1 MDSRTCC
8 SQISRRTALAGLAG
22 LGLSVLGERPLEAQS
37 GLRVRP
43 HRIDVHHHLFPP
55 DYRRAVAAANAGALV
70 PWTAEQSL
78 AEMDKSAIQTAM
90 LSVSPP
96 GIWFAGA
103 AQARNLAR
111 IINDY
116 GAKMRQDFPDRFGL
130 FAALPLPDIEG
141 SLREIEYGLDTLK
154 ADGIGLMTN
163 YGDTWLG
170 DASFAP
176 VWEELNR
183 RKAVVYTHP
192 NTPTC
197 CTNIKDEV
205 GPGTIE
211 WATDT
216 TRTVASLLFSGTA
229 ARYPDIRWILS
240 HGGGT
245 TPFLL
250 SRFTRQEADMKER
263 EKRVP
268 KGVIYE
274 LKKFYYDTAQ
284 ANHPGALAALLK
296 LAPVS
301 QILFG
306 TDYPYRTG
314 AEEIDGLTAQHFAAA
329 DLRAIERGNALRI
342 LPRLKA

>member
-1 MDSRTCC
+1 MDCRNGYSRLP
-8 SQISRRTALAGLAG
+8 RRTVLTGLAG
-22 LGLSVLGERPLEAQS
+22 LGLSVLVKGPLQAQS
-37 GLRVRP
+37 RLRVRP
-43 HRIDVHHHLFPP
+43 YRVDVHHHLFPP
-55 DYRRAVAAANAGALV
+55 NYRRAMAEANAGALAA
-70 PWTAEQSL
+70 WTVEQSL
-78 AEMDKSAIQTAM
+78 AEMDKGSIQTGI
-90 LSVSPP
+90 LSLSPP
-96 GIWFAGA
+96 GLWFGDAVR
-103 AQARNLAR
+103 ARNLAR
-111 IINDY
+111 IVNDY
-116 GAKMRQDFPDRFGL
+116 GTKVRQDFPGRFGL
-130 FAALPLPDIEG
+130 FAALPLPDTEG

-154 ADGIGLMTN
+154 ADGIGLMTS
-163 YGDTWLG
+163 YGDKWLG

-192 NTPTC
+192 NTPAC
-197 CTNIKDEV
+197 CGTIKDEV

-250 SRFTRQEADMKER
+250 SRFTRQEAEMKER
-263 EKRVP
+263 EKRLP

-306 TDYPYRTG
+306 TDYPYRTS
-314 AEEIDGLTAQHFAAA
+314 AEEIDGLAAQHFAAA
-329 DLRAIERGNALRI
+329 DLRAIERDNSLRI
-342 LPRLKA
+342 LPGLKA

>member
-1 MDSRTCC
+1 MKSSLTLP
-8 SQISRRTALAGLAG
+8 RRAMLAGLAG
-22 LGLSVLGERPLEAQS
+22 AGLGAIAAPLLGQS
-37 GLRVRP
+37 GLRPR
-43 HRIDVHHHLFPP
+43 RIDVHHHLFPP
-55 DYRRAVAAANAGALV
+55 EYRAAVAAANAGALAAWSV
-70 PWTAEQSL
+70 EQSIE
-78 AEMDKSAIQTAM
+78 EMDKSAIQTAL

-103 AQARNLAR
+103 SQGRKMARV
-111 IINDY
+111 INDY
-116 GAKMRQDFPDRFGL
+116 GAKMRQDHPDRFGL
-130 FAALPLPDIEG
+130 FAALPLPDTEG
-141 SLREIEYGLDTLK
+141 SLREIEYAFGTLK

-163 YGDTWLG
+163 YGEQWLG
-170 DASFAP
+170 DAAFAP

-192 NTPTC
+192 NTPAC

-216 TRTVASLLFSGTA
+216 TRTTASLLFSGTA

-250 SRFTRQEADMKER
+250 SRFTRQEQDMKQ
-263 EKRVP
+263 KAAQVLP
-268 KGVIYE
+268 KGVMYE
-274 LKKFYYDTAQ
+274 LKKLYYDTAQ

-306 TDYPYRTG
+306 TDYPFRTG
-314 AEEIDGLTAQHFAAA
+314 AEEADGLAAQHFPAA
-329 DLRAIERGNALRI
+329 DLKAIERDNALRL
-342 LPRLKA
+342 LPALKG